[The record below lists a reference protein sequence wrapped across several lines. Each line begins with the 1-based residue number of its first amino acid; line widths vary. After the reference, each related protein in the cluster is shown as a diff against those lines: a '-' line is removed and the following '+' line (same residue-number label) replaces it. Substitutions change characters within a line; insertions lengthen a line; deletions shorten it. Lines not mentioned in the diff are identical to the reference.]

1 MSWLDKIVWRE
12 GNVAVF
18 VSLVLLLCSTA
29 TVCAQSEQVVSG
41 AAFAEKIYLQSDAEV
56 YNTSDTIWFKAVA
69 VESAGH
75 RPSTLSG
82 VLHVELVG
90 PDEKV
95 VDQKRIKLTGG
106 IGSGGLGLKKHA
118 VKGTYLLRAYTEW
131 NQNFGSD
138 FIAQTYVRVLSTS
151 DSIARNPMTDLRLVE
166 WEQGKYRLQAQLH
179 PELVDPT
186 QKREKLTVYLTV
198 DGKKDTV
205 LVKGERSGRYP
216 FDYLLPERA
225 KVATVNMETHGGIRY
240 TKTLALQ
247 EHMLDVQFFPES
259 GQLVQ
264 GATSKV
270 GFKALNGFG
279 RGTAISGVVMDSRG
293 HVVTSFKSNHLGM
306 GSFTLTA
313 DNDVSYYA
321 VLDSSS
327 AIRGTHRYPLPEVV
341 EQGQTLSVINNGEEI
356 GVSVYS
362 SYSENDSLF
371 VQVSCRGMLYYNI
384 RASLK
389 KRQITTSL
397 PAAALPEGIL
407 SFTLLNRQGQR
418 LAERLFFN
426 RRADTRLHI
435 DLSMNKSKYQER
447 SKADLLVR
455 VTDNDGKA
463 VDANVSM
470 LVMNKDHVGSTYL
483 TRENLLSRLLLSSEL
498 RGTIEEPGYYFRE
511 PDPVPFWELDA
522 LMLTQG
528 WRKYHYD
535 QPLLDTLLFPNE
547 PYPYI
552 SGRVTGVFSK
562 KVQAGIGLT
571 MMAFGEKPIMTAQ
584 ATDSLGRFY
593 FGFPE
598 VYADSLDVLIQSANK
613 AGKNRDYTI
622 SLDERKPPS
631 VVYDQ
636 YRAVERMDSV
646 VSYVIQKRRERTKQE
661 DAYRLSSGEILLD
674 EVVVERRA
682 LSAQQQEVLDR
693 YGESDVVIS
702 GDAIQEKEQK
712 WSYGLYSVLM
722 FNFPKD
728 LRITRKGNGGH
739 LHAEVI
745 GGGPTLV
752 VVDGI
757 PVLGDNYD
765 LIPNIPPSEV
775 KSVELIRYAKG
786 FMQLYQTVYPNTPP
800 LAIPTTGSV
809 IAIYTDAGKGV
820 YAARRPIGLLQTSVP
835 VYSPTV
841 EFYTPRYESPMA
853 VASPRPDLRT
863 LIHWAPELTT
873 DDDGVVETTYEHS
886 DVAGETIVVVE
897 ALSTAGEIG
906 YKVLKYEV
914 IP

>member
-1 MSWLDKIVWRE
+1 LAGWKRCRLCVF
-12 GNVAVF
+12 NPFAVF
-18 VSLVLLLCSTA
+18 DGDGLC
-29 TVCAQSEQVVSG
+29 
-41 AAFAEKIYLQSDAEV
+41 
-56 YNTSDTIWFKAVA
+56 TI
-69 VESAGH
+69 G
-75 RPSTLSG
+75 
-82 VLHVELVG
+82 
-90 PDEKV
+90 
-95 VDQKRIKLTGG
+95 TG
-106 IGSGGLGLKKHA
+106 
-118 VKGTYLLRAYTEW
+118 R
-131 NQNFGSD
+131 F
-138 FIAQTYVRVLSTS
+138 
-151 DSIARNPMTDLRLVE
+151 PCRL
-166 WEQGKYRLQAQLH
+166 
-179 PELVDPT
+179 
-186 QKREKLTVYLTV
+186 
-198 DGKKDTV
+198 
-205 LVKGERSGRYP
+205 
-216 FDYLLPERA
+216 RA
-225 KVATVNMETHGGIRY
+225 KVATVNMETQGGIRY
-240 TKTLALQ
+240 AKTLALQ

-279 RGTAISGVVMDSRG
+279 RGAAISGVVMDSRG
-293 HVVTSFKSNHLGM
+293 HVVAPFKSNHLGM

-313 DNDVSYYA
+313 DSAVSYYA

-341 EQGQTLSVINNGEEI
+341 GQGQTLSIIHNGEEI

-362 SYSENDSLF
+362 SYVENDSLF

-384 RASLK
+384 RALLK
-389 KRQITTSL
+389 KRRITTSL
-397 PAAALPEGIL
+397 PAAGLPEGIV

-435 DLSMNKSKYQER
+435 DLSMNKSEYQER
-447 SKADLLVR
+447 SKADLSVR
-455 VTDNDGKA
+455 LTDNSGKA
-463 VDANVSM
+463 VRANVSV
-470 LVMNKDHVGSTYL
+470 LVMNKDHVGNTYL

-511 PDPVPFWELDA
+511 PDPAPFWELDA

-528 WRKYHYD
+528 WRKYRYD

-547 PYPYI
+547 RYPYI
-552 SGRVTGVFSK
+552 SGRVTGVLSK
-562 KVQAGIGLT
+562 KAQAGIGLT
-571 MMAFGEKPIMTAQ
+571 MMAFGEKPSIAAQ
-584 ATDSLGRFY
+584 TTDSLGRFY

-622 SLDERKPPS
+622 SLDERKPPP
-631 VVYDQ
+631 VVYNQ

-682 LSAQQQEVLDR
+682 LSPQQQEVLDR

-722 FNFPKD
+722 FNFPED
-728 LRITRKGNGGH
+728 LRITRVGEHGGH
-739 LHAEVI
+739 LHADVI

-757 PVLGDNYD
+757 PVLGDSYD
-765 LIPNIPPSEV
+765 LIPSIPPSEV

-786 FMQLYQTVYPNTPP
+786 FSQLYQEVYPDTPP

-820 YAARRPIGLLQTSVP
+820 YAVRKPTGLLQTSVP

-841 EFYTPRYESPMA
+841 EFYTPRYESPEE
-853 VASPRPDLRT
+853 VASARPDLRT

-873 DDDGVVETTYEHS
+873 DDNGTVETSYDHS

-897 ALSTAGEIG
+897 ALSTTGEVG
-906 YKVLKYEV
+906 YKVWKYEV